1 MKEEKE
7 NVNEVGG
14 KSNKNLKK
22 MPPLMV
28 IGIVVVLVMI
38 LAFLVYLITLADNA
52 VYEVKNEVDVNL
64 NNTDIVI
71 NEVNNVVDNNI
82 DNTVNNT
89 NEVSYSKPHSVEV
102 QKVYDKENASLEMID
117 YSYDNE
123 NLVVKVKL
131 TFKKKPD
138 YEFRNLI
145 VLSRVLIDDVYYLLE
160 PMNTDR
166 FEKVSDLEYIQTM
179 RYDISSIEKNK
190 NVKYVV
196 ELNHYDDEEWN
207 DPSKKV
213 YPINTWEFTKDLNV
227 KEGTVNT
234 YYFKDKY
241 IKLNEQKEVKGY
253 IPETEDECFVSLLGI
268 MESDK
273 YTRFIFAG
281 SLEFM
286 GDYQIEIIGEDGKP
300 IVEKNKEGIDPNSI
314 FEVLVENK
322 VNLNQKVT
330 INVYLRG
337 YDGEGNDL
345 GYLLDGTMTL
355 NLKEN
360 MVEELSEEQTYEE
373 IKWNDFIIKANSNVH
388 EPNNQPEQNYIYVM
402 AERKING
409 FVENSEYVYF
419 YRSTDVPSIQEMVK
433 NDRFDDISNG
443 GFLTEDDRK
452 FTYYGN
458 FELPDEKAQE
468 VFEKGL
474 CEYQGETY
482 TEEKLQDLSGLHVSD
497 IKEETISGVKVYS
510 YHVNGFNNYSVY
522 FMNINDNVYK
532 IEVPRCVNIK
542 NEVSKLLSD
551 IILNK

>member
-1 MKEEKE
+1 MEEEK
-7 NVNEVGG
+7 NNSNNIGG

-22 MPPLMV
+22 MPPLMI

-52 VYEVKNEVDVNL
+52 VYEVKNEVD
-64 NNTDIVI
+64 
-71 NEVNNVVDNNI
+71 NEIKNVVTNNVETDVEESK
-82 DNTVNNT
+82 
-89 NEVSYSKPHSVEV
+89 EVVE
-102 QKVYDKENASLEMID
+102 KVYDKDNASLEMID

-138 YEFRNLI
+138 YEFSNLM

-160 PMNTDR
+160 PMNSNI

-196 ELNHYDDEEWN
+196 ELNHFDDEEWY
-207 DPSKKV
+207 DPNKKV

-253 IPETEDECFVSLLGI
+253 IPETEYEYFVSLLGI

-273 YTRFIFAG
+273 YTRFIFAD

-286 GDYQIEIIGEDGKP
+286 RDYQIEIIGEDGKP
-300 IVEKNKEGIDPNSI
+300 IVEKNKEDIGSDI

-330 INVYLRG
+330 INVYIRE
-337 YDGEGNDL
+337 YDDKGNDL
-345 GYLLDGTMTL
+345 GYLLNGTMTL

-373 IKWNDFIIKANSNVH
+373 IKWNDFTIKLNSNVH
-388 EPNNQPEQNYIYVM
+388 ILDNQLEQNYIHAMVG
-402 AERKING
+402 RKING
-409 FVENSEYVYF
+409 FIEDDKSVYF
-419 YRSTDVPSIQEMVK
+419 YRYTDVPSIYEMVK

-443 GFLTEDDRK
+443 GFLGENDRK

-458 FELPDEKAQE
+458 FELPDEKARE

-510 YHVNGFNNYSVY
+510 YHVNGFENYSVY

-532 IEVPRCVNIK
+532 IKVPRCVNIK

-551 IILNK
+551 IKLNK